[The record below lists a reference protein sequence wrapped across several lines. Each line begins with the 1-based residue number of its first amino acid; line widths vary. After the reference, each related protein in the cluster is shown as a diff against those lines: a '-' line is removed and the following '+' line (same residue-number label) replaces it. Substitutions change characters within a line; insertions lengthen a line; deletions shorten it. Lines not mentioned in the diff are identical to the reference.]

1 MIMKDSKFLLG
12 VAVGVILVSAVVGG
26 AVLDRV
32 SGFKFLDNY
41 VQRTAGGSSS
51 QTIKILNEE
60 NAVVE
65 VAETVS
71 PSVVTIGIKK
81 TQLLRD
87 IMTFNPFSPFGGIP
101 RTQER
106 KIEQD
111 IGTGFVISKDG
122 LIVTNQHVVSDSDAK
137 YRVVTKDDKVYE
149 VENIYRDPDND
160 LAILKIKADNLV
172 PVDMGDSDKLKV
184 GQFVVAIGTA
194 LGEFRHTV
202 TTGVVSGLGRG
213 ITAGSPFEGQEELEG
228 LIQTDAAIN
237 PGNSGGP
244 LLNSAGQVIGVN
256 TAVSAS
262 GQNIG
267 FAIPIN
273 FVKDAINNF
282 NSTGQF
288 DRPFLGIAY
297 KIIDQR
303 TALIYEVPEGAM
315 IDQVTPDS
323 PAEKAGIKRYDLI
336 TKINGVLLNEESN
349 TSLAK
354 ELSRRKV
361 GDTIEL
367 EIWRDGEEIKIS
379 VKLEQVKTN

>member
-1 MIMKDSKFLLG
+1 MKDSKFLLG
-12 VAVGVILVSAVVGG
+12 VAFGVILVSAVVGG

-32 SGFKFLDNY
+32 SGFKFLDKY
-41 VQRTAGGSSS
+41 IQSTSGGPSS

-87 IMTFNPFSPFGGIP
+87 IMSFNPYSPFGGIP
-101 RTQER
+101 STQER

-122 LIVTNQHVVSDSDAK
+122 LIVTNQHVVSDSEAS
-137 YRVVTKDDKVYE
+137 YRVVAKDDKVYE

-273 FVKDAINNF
+273 FVKEAINNF

-336 TKINGVLLNEESN
+336 TKINGVVLNEESK

-379 VKLEQVKTN
+379 VKLEQAKSN